1 MLVNSMGKVFR
12 PEDVAKGRKRVIE
25 EAVRDLSPGVREATA
40 RILDSWAGK
49 ESEEKLVRLLG
60 EKEAKRLI
68 KRIRR
73 T

>member
-49 ESEEKLVRLLG
+49 S
-60 EKEAKRLI
+60 
-68 KRIRR
+68 RR
-73 T
+73 KSL